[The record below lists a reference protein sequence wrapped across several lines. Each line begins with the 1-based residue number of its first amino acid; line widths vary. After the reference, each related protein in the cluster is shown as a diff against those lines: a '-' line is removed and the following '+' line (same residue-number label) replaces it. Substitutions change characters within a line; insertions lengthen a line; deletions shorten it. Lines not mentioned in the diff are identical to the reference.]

1 MCQHECRGCPGAGE
15 TGPEPPEKGPEKET
29 GRSPRKLPARARH
42 GRGADTVTPQPPDSG
57 RLSSCFTHGRDRW
70 SWVIALGHEKPR
82 ACEHLPQ
89 WNRRRSA
96 KRGGTSSRRR
106 DSGAFTCRLDAHPH
120 AFSIF
125 ADKKLKRGEAPS
137 HREAQGMGLG
147 REGIGPGDGTG
158 QGGNRTKWKW
168 LVTLRRGLSAGGD
181 RERLQGGRDAW
192 AERGCS
198 VWPGGIF
205 LFSCKCF

>member
-1 MCQHECRGCPGAGE
+1 MPRCWGDGARAPREGARE
-15 TGPEPPEKGPEKET
+15 RDGKKPQEAPRTG
-29 GRSPRKLPARARH
+29 PARAR
-42 GRGADTVTPQPPDSG
+42 GRYRHTAAARFWASFLLLYTRKGQME
-57 RLSSCFTHGRDRW
+57 
-70 SWVIALGHEKPR
+70 LGHCFR
-82 ACEHLPQ
+82 AREAQGLRAPPTVEPE
-89 WNRRRSA
+89 
-96 KRGGTSSRRR
+96 RGGTSSRRR